1 MQGLQ
6 AFWPQLLDGTLISL
20 RVSVSS
26 LAFGLVFGIILAG
39 AVLYGPSPVR
49 ALIRG
54 YVAIIRGLPDLLIIF
69 LAYFGGTILLSRIVG
84 SYVEVDAL
92 AAGVFAL
99 TVVSSA
105 YFCEIFRGALQ
116 SVPPGQREAGS
127 VLGLTAR
134 QTFVFILMPQMFA
147 RALPGVGNQW
157 LILLKESAL
166 VSVVGLEEL
175 MRVANIGAAATDN
188 ALGFY
193 LSAAMIYITITAVST
208 LLIKAADAWVSRG
221 QVGARP

>member
-6 AFWPQLLDGTLISL
+6 AFWPQLLDGTLITL

-26 LAFGLVFGIILAG
+26 LALGLAAGILLAG
-39 AVLYGPSPVR
+39 AVLHGPPPVR

-54 YVAIIRGLPDLLIIF
+54 YVAVIRGLPDLLIIF
-69 LAYFGGTILLSRIVG
+69 LAYFGGTVLLSRIAG
-84 SYVEVDAL
+84 SYVEVDGL
-92 AAGVFAL
+92 AAGIFAL
-99 TVVSSA
+99 TVVSAA

-116 SVPPGQREAGS
+116 SVPQGQREAGR
-127 VLGLTAR
+127 VLGLSAG
-134 QTFVFILMPQMFA
+134 QTFLLVLMPQMLA

-157 LILLKESAL
+157 LVLLKESAL

-188 ALGFY
+188 HLGFY
-193 LSAAMIYITITAVST
+193 LTAALIYITITAIST
-208 LLIKAADAWVSRG
+208 VLFKSADAWVSRG
-221 QVGARP
+221 QVGVRP